1 MAKSF
6 PKIEDNTD
14 PKTFKIKISI
24 YLKKKITTHHTS
36 GHIKKS

>member
-6 PKIEDNTD
+6 PKIEDNID
-14 PKTFKIKISI
+14 PKTFKIKINI
-24 YLKKKITTHHTS
+24 YLKKKITNYHTS